1 MSKASKVINIFIFL
15 FAVVVVV
22 FGVLLFQKREDI
34 TQARTDTAA
43 TLEKVSRQIN
53 DSKNMVSSAN
63 LMIEKTSA
71 EVKTELD
78 KLERSVTTI
87 VEQRDTIAANYTEVA
102 NIVLQDAYNDGKPP
116 YTVKDGA
123 IKDYKTTDDTLND
136 IKANAENLMKYFS
149 DRDERIAT
157 FISNENRKLGR
168 SSLDGESLR
177 SNDRLKETFDEI
189 ETETGEK
196 VKRMTTF
203 RDHVKAVHGL
213 VAMMDSGA
221 NMDEIPEDYDSA
233 VREILSRSA
242 EIPDLDSATE
252 YGNHLFNELKALNKK
267 VSEHKSLRE
276 QNDLLSK
283 ISAKA
288 QDEIASYAEK
298 TKEAEERAFNAETAL
313 AEAQKEILRYQ
324 SIIDPTGFD
333 NEQENAART
342 VDYAALKDLVGKVVY
357 VNQDLGFITI
367 NIGSESEVVRS
378 TGEHILTPVPAGA
391 TLTVATSLDP
401 ADAKFVCKVQVHQIR
416 SRASTATILAS
427 AGGSFNYPK
436 VGNVV
441 YFSKQDI
448 ETVKAANEEA
458 MRKKAEERAAA
469 EREQALL
476 ELNDILTGT
485 DEIDDDSGI
494 DLEDEDYL
502 NEDDGFG
509 DDDGDEE
516 DDFAD
521 FEEE

>member
-15 FAVVVVV
+15 FAIVVVA

-53 DSKNMVSSAN
+53 DSKNLVSSAN
-63 LMIEKTSA
+63 LMIEKTAA
-71 EVKTELD
+71 EVKTELG
-78 KLERSVTTI
+78 KLENSVTTI
-87 VEQRDTIAANYTEVA
+87 VEQRDKIAANYTEVA

-116 YTVKDGA
+116 YTVADGS
-123 IKDYKTTDDTLND
+123 IKDYKTYGETIDE
-136 IKANAENLMKYFS
+136 IKVNVDNRMKYFS
-149 DRDERIAT
+149 DRDERISS
-157 FISNENRKLGR
+157 FIINENKKLGKSFSDSER
-168 SSLDGESLR
+168 LK
-177 SNDRLKETFDEI
+177 SNDRLKDTLDEI
-189 ETETGEK
+189 ETETGET
-196 VKRMTTF
+196 VSRMKTF
-203 RDHVKAVHGL
+203 REHVKAVHGL
-213 VAMMDSGA
+213 VAMMDNGS
-221 NMDEIPEDYDSA
+221 NMDNIPEDYDSA

-242 EIPDLDSATE
+242 EIPDLDSPTE

-267 VSEHKSLRE
+267 VNEHKSLRE
-276 QNDLLSK
+276 QNELLSK
-283 ISAKA
+283 VSAKA

-298 TKEAEERAFNAETAL
+298 AKEAEERAFNAETAL

-324 SIIDPTGFD
+324 SIIDPTGFES
-333 NEQENAART
+333 EQENAART

-357 VNQDLGFITI
+357 VNPDLGFVTV

-378 TGEHILTPVPAGA
+378 TGEHILTPVPAGS

-401 ADAKFVCKVQVHQIR
+401 ADAKYVCKVQVHQIR

-427 AGGSFNYPK
+427 PGGSFNYPK
-436 VGNVV
+436 VGDVV

-448 ETVKAANEEA
+448 ESVKAANEEA
-458 MRKKAEERAAA
+458 LRKKAEERAAA

-476 ELNDILTGT
+476 ELNDILTGE
-485 DEIDDDSGI
+485 DEIDDSGI
-494 DLEDEDYL
+494 DFDEEDYL

-509 DDDGDEE
+509 DDEDG
-516 DDFAD
+516 FGD